1 MRSWEKRESMEIVC
15 NNKTITVKLHLCK
28 VAEREKQDI
37 VFSHYKDDEIG
48 SGECY
53 MLRYDGKIKPTF
65 INFNDDKYNLQFFKR
80 SMIVLDDKCEELD
93 NSNFNKYIKSGYPPL
108 YPSIGYCAY
117 DSRRYTYEKN
127 NKK

>member
-1 MRSWEKRESMEIVC
+1 METAKQIPLVSIDKSLFINHASSPSMSSNEI
-15 NNKTITVKLHLCK
+15 
-28 VAEREKQDI
+28 EY
-37 VFSHYKDDEIG
+37 YKDDEIG

-93 NSNFNKYIKSGYPPL
+93 NSNFNKYI
-108 YPSIGYCAY
+108 
-117 DSRRYTYEKN
+117 
-127 NKK
+127 